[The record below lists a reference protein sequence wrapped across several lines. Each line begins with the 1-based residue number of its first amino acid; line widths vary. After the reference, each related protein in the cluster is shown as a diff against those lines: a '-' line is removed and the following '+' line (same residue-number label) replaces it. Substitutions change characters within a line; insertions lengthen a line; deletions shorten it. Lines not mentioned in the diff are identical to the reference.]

1 MAYEIRWTT
10 RARDSHGDIV
20 AYLQQEWTEREIINF
35 INAVEEKLRLIAI
48 YPDLFIKTHNKS
60 NVHKTVISKQVV
72 LFYRKR
78 PLKQQVELMVFWYT
92 RRNPEGLKL

>member
-20 AYLQQEWTEREIINF
+20 AYLEQEWTEREIINF
-35 INAVEEKLRLIAI
+35 INAVEEKLYLIAI
-48 YPDLFIKTHNKS
+48 YPDLFIKTNNKR
-60 NVHKTVISKQVV
+60 NIHKTVISKQVV

-78 PLKQQVELMVFWYT
+78 PSKQQVELMLFWDT